1 MSCLKIHEVPQGEYI
16 YLIQEREFIRC
27 DDAIYKIGKTKQKPY
42 KRMDAYPKG
51 SLLFLTIVVDDCDT
65 AEKDLIA
72 IFKEHYKWESR
83 VGDEYFIGD
92 PIAMMK
98 DIIEYQRDHMSLES
112 IQRKIAARK
121 KNVPENDGI
130 DSDDNQH
137 VDDEPVAEADG
148 VQVSPQKDDG
158 DQSKS
163 VPTKLKYPTLPDV
176 DDADQSTVRKPKST
190 TLYKSQIKAKST
202 TTINKICD
210 EIVNIVGTTDC
221 STDIYFRYYSGL
233 KAFKIRRIDVYRDDT
248 IILVIDANEE
258 IESGHNERTRDFQFL
273 KLTDAQRAKFNKVYD
288 PKNDKYVITI
298 EDLVK
303 RTFKHLKYYRMDFA
317 DASNT
322 RYYDGS
328 TDEEADVSLD
338 E

>member
-27 DDAIYKIGKTKQKPY
+27 DNAIYKIGKTKQKPY

-72 IFKEHYKWESR
+72 IFKQHYRWEDR

-112 IQRKIAARK
+112 IQRKINIRK
-121 KNVPENDGI
+121 KDVSDNESA

-137 VDDEPVAEADG
+137 ADDEPVTEADG
-148 VQVSPQKDDG
+148 VQLSHRKDDDG
-158 DQSKS
+158 VSKS
-163 VPTKLKYPTLPDV
+163 VPTKLKYPDLPDIE
-176 DDADQSTVRKPKST
+176 DADQQMVHKPKST

-233 KAFKIRRIDVYRDDT
+233 KAFKIRRIDVYRNDT

-258 IESGHNERTRDFQFL
+258 IESEHNERTRDFQFL
-273 KLTDAQRAKFNKVYD
+273 KLTDAQRSKFDRVYN
-288 PKNDKYVITI
+288 PKNDKYVII
-298 EDLVK
+298 IDDLVK
-303 RTFKHLKYYRMDFA
+303 RTFKHLKYYRMEFA

-322 RYYDGS
+322 RFYDGS
-328 TDEEADVSLD
+328 TDEEAETSLD